1 MKQKIFLIL
10 TLLSAATFTAQA
22 KINTQALQA
31 CSTIKNDQN
40 RLLCYDKAIAEKPLK
55 DELTTEVPV
64 TSEDFGLEHKD
75 INGDRAQ
82 EIRSVVGSIKNTHYG
97 KLVITLNNN
106 QQWSQVDSRRMSL
119 KEGDEII
126 ITRGVFNSFSLK
138 KDDQNRSIKVKR
150 TK

>member
-1 MKQKIFLIL
+1 MKQKTFLIL

-55 DELTTEVPV
+55 DDLTTEVPV

-82 EIRSVVGSIKNTHYG
+82 EIRSVVGSIKKTHYG
-97 KLVITLNNN
+97 KLIITLNNN
-106 QQWSQVDSRRMSL
+106 QQWRQVGSDRMFL
-119 KEGDEII
+119 KEGDKIVI
-126 ITRGVFNSFSLK
+126 ARGVFNSFLLAKEGKNSTIRVTRI
-138 KDDQNRSIKVKR
+138 Q
-150 TK
+150 